1 MADGGSGW
9 AVNERTNE
17 GTGCGEAWPN
27 DFACYTWIVIFS
39 FSFFYFCALPWG
51 WTSAFFIAVVM
62 PLSTGRKFSF
72 FFYSHPL
79 VDLRDRIFN
88 LRQFFIFFSLWGVN
102 NSICLNLNYSC
113 SHPRMFHPQEKTILL
128 AVKHVSEW
136 FFSPWKNQTKISS
149 WPICGIGNSKTM
161 TDLIRRAY
169 DTQSFSCWLPD
180 STFSPP
186 QSWLCWT
193 TFRRTAETQKQKN
206 WSKVNQPKVYFF

>member
-1 MADGGSGW
+1 MKISSRPLCCDTGNRLTDDVWTTSIWRTGSGW

-27 DFACYTWIVIFS
+27 DFACYTWIVIFL
-39 FSFFYFCALPWG
+39 SFFYFCALPWG

-113 SHPRMFHPQEKTILL
+113 SHPWMFHPPEKKQFFLR
-128 AVKHVSEW
+128 W
-136 FFSPWKNQTKISS
+136 NMFPNDFSPLERIKRKFHL
-149 WPICGIGNSKTM
+149 G
-161 TDLIRRAY
+161 LFA
-169 DTQSFSCWLPD
+169 
-180 STFSPP
+180 
-186 QSWLCWT
+186 
-193 TFRRTAETQKQKN
+193 A
-206 WSKVNQPKVYFF
+206 

>member
-1 MADGGSGW
+1 MSR
-9 AVNERTNE
+9 ERTNE
-17 GTGCGEAWPN
+17 RRNRLRWGVAKRFRLLHLNCYFFLFLSFIFARTPGGELAH
-27 DFACYTWIVIFS
+27 FS
-39 FSFFYFCALPWG
+39 SLWWCHYQLG
-51 WTSAFFIAVVM
+51 ENS
-62 PLSTGRKFSF
+62 L

-88 LRQFFIFFSLWGVN
+88 LRQFFIFFLLWGVN

-113 SHPRMFHPQEKTILL
+113 SHPRMFHPPEKNN
-128 AVKHVSEW
+128 SSFRW
-136 FFSPWKNQTKISS
+136 WNMFPNDFFSPWKNQTKISS

-180 STFSPP
+180 STFSPH

-193 TFRRTAETQKQKN
+193 TFSSSSRNKTQKKN